1 MQALGLEF
9 GVARMTKEMYEGGCL
24 CGAVRYKS
32 TAAPVRCVICHCEYC
47 RKHSGA
53 PCLSFV
59 HFPIK
64 AFTWLTKEPRRY
76 QSSRY
81 AERGFCPECGS
92 TLSMRE
98 EVLGDRV
105 QVTLGSLDYPERVQP
120 QDHVWTQS
128 QISWFEVED
137 KLPRFPRSST
147 SAPSKAEA
155 E

>member
-1 MQALGLEF
+1 
-9 GVARMTKEMYEGGCL
+9 MTKEMYEGGCL
-24 CGAVRYKS
+24 CGAIRYKS

-64 AFTWLTKEPRRY
+64 AFTWLTKEPRKY
-76 QSSRY
+76 QSSRF

-92 TLSMRE
+92 TLSMHE

-105 QVTLGSLDYPERVQP
+105 QIALGSLDNPGRVEP

-137 KLPRFPRSST
+137 ELPRFQRSST
-147 SAPSKAEA
+147 AAPSKAEG